1 MKPKIDQLNSIST
14 AQTELA
20 LLQHSFFG
28 RRESLSLATSPAA
41 LRCTVPSCSFTVSC
55 STIPKE
61 AVDIMSLYS
70 LSNWGALDKEDFFS
84 PKGRANTF
92 KTMLMGASILVTGG
106 IYNSG
111 SG

>member
-1 MKPKIDQLNSIST
+1 
-14 AQTELA
+14 
-20 LLQHSFFG
+20 
-28 RRESLSLATSPAA
+28 
-41 LRCTVPSCSFTVSC
+41 
-55 STIPKE
+55 
-61 AVDIMSLYS
+61 MSLYG